1 MTDPI
6 RVVVADDHPLFREGV
21 LHSLANKTGIVV
33 VGQADTGEQALR
45 LTREFLPDV
54 LLLDIGMPGQGG
66 LTTVSQVA
74 LACPVTKVVM
84 LTVSE
89 NEDHLLAAFKAG
101 ARGYLLKGI
110 SARELAAAIRSTAGG
125 EVCISPA
132 LAGRMLAEL
141 TSDKSSDPLSELTP
155 RETEILGLVAIGLP
169 GEALEMVER
178 WLPQLESGS
187 TADALAELGLGP
199 LVRLDPPTYLA
210 HAQRWAALPDKWAR
224 RFALALLRPLAADRH
239 WDNIPGALV
248 VIRRVMAD
256 PDADVRRAA
265 AEVLAALAPK
275 SPPEMARFLREQAG
289 RSNSHT
295 HWIVR
300 HAMTALDPAAQ
311 AEIVKRLRS

>member
-1 MTDPI
+1 VPPIDPAVL
-6 RVVVADDHPLFREGV
+6 RSQTTALAARLGEPRAAAAGVRALLDDYADRSHRPSPRLVGSEVENAYKTPGPVLRAVV
-21 LHSLANKTGIVV
+21 S
-33 VGQADTGEQALR
+33 ALR
-45 LTREFLPDV
+45 DPARADPTA
-54 LLLDIGMPGQGG
+54 
-66 LTTVSQVA
+66 A
-74 LACPVTKVVM
+74 LA
-84 LTVSE
+84 LADALWAGDSRE
-89 NEDHLLAAFKAG
+89 ERRLAA
-101 ARGYLLKGI
+101 
-110 SARELAAAIRSTAGG
+110 
-125 EVCISPA
+125 
-132 LAGRMLAEL
+132 
-141 TSDKSSDPLSELTP
+141 
-155 RETEILGLVAIGLP
+155 EILGLVAIGLP